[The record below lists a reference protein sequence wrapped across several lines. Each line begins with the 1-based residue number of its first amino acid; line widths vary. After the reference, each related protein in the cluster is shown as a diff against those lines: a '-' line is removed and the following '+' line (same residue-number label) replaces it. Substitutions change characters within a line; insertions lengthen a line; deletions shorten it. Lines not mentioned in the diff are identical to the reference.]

1 MSEKQSGA
9 AKGEDAQEKFGRF
22 SITLDQMQ
30 DYEFRVRFDKEQFQ
44 DLMTDEPPP
53 LGRDRG
59 PNASRLLAAA
69 VGNCLS
75 ASLVFCARKA
85 RLDMH
90 GLHTEVALEYARNEK
105 GRLRIGKIDVVI
117 EPKFDESQPEK
128 AERCLGLFEDYC
140 TVSQSVRAGIPMSVS
155 VKREA
160 RKP

>member
-1 MSEKQSGA
+1 MNEKQSGA
-9 AKGEDAQEKFGRF
+9 AAGESAQEKFGRF
-22 SITLDQMQ
+22 SITLDQVK
-30 DYEFRVRFDKEQFQ
+30 DYEFHVKFDKAQFQ

-53 LGRDRG
+53 LGCDTG

-85 RLDMH
+85 RLDMR
-90 GLHTEVALEYARNEK
+90 GLHTEVTLQYARNEK

-117 EPKFDESQPEK
+117 VPKFDQSQPEK
-128 AERCLGLFEDYC
+128 AQRCVELFEDYC

-155 VKREA
+155 VKR
-160 RKP
+160 